1 MNETIRQKR
10 PEIVEERVTMKASRG
25 RGTSRIA
32 SVAMLTAAMA
42 VPSVANADADFAK
55 KTLKKMSDY
64 LAAQDTISFDYD
76 ASLDVVT
83 KDDQTLAL
91 ASSGSVTLDRPDKF
105 VASRSGGFA
114 DVEMIFNGETLTLFG
129 KTKNT
134 YTQIKEPGSIDDLVN
149 ALREKYGRPLP
160 AADLLMSNV
169 YGELMNDDVTDVKD
183 LGSGVIGGVECDT
196 FAFRTEKI
204 DWQIWI
210 AHGEH
215 PYPCRYT
222 ISSKDMAHSP
232 EYTIQVRN
240 WKAGAQVSA
249 DTFEFNNS
257 SNATK
262 IEPEELKK
270 QVKDLPENFKMGEG
284 Q

>member
-1 MNETIRQKR
+1 M
-10 PEIVEERVTMKASRG
+10 
-25 RGTSRIA
+25 A
-32 SVAMLTAAMA
+32 SVAMLAAA
-42 VPSVANADADFAK
+42 VALPTVAHADADFAK
-55 KTLKKMSDY
+55 QTLQKMSDY
-64 LAAQDTISFDYD
+64 LAAQDTISFEYD

-105 VASRSGGFA
+105 IASRSGGFA

-129 KTKNT
+129 KTKNA

-183 LGSGVIGGVECDT
+183 LGSGVVGGVECDT

-232 EYTIQVRN
+232 KYTIQVRN
-240 WKAGAQVSA
+240 WKAGEQVSA

>member
-55 KTLKKMSDY
+55 KTLRKMSDY

-76 ASLDVVT
+76 ASL
-83 KDDQTLAL
+83 
-91 ASSGSVTLDRPDKF
+91 
-105 VASRSGGFA
+105 